1 MKVRISEE
9 HLRVRVDKKDTHLLE
24 QGNSVSCSIMIG
36 NETSPSFILS
46 AEQSVADIPSVQL
59 TETRT
64 LITVPA
70 DQLKDLLSGNIS
82 KISRDRSDDGC
93 AITVEIDIQ

>member
-9 HLRVRVDKKDTHLLE
+9 LLRVRVDKKDTLLLE
-24 QGNSVSCSIMIG
+24 QGHPISCSIMIG
-36 NETSPSFILS
+36 NGTALSFILS
-46 AEQSVADIPSVQL
+46 AAQSAVDNPSIQV

-82 KISRDRSDDGC
+82 TIFRDRSDDGC
-93 AITVEIDIQ
+93 TITVEIDIQ